1 MTSGSDR
8 GGGGDGGSD
17 APGAD
22 GGPLSAGD
30 EPALHQHSVTVR
42 AAVDADVPTIV
53 ALWDEAGMLGYT
65 PDPTDDLA
73 RTREHD
79 PGLVLV
85 AESGGRVVGTITG
98 TWDGRRG
105 WIMRLAVATAARR
118 QGIASRLTTEVEARL
133 RARGARQINL
143 LVITH
148 NRDALAFW
156 RERGYRS
163 LVPVVLLTRRLDEE
177 QP

>member
-1 MTSGSDR
+1 MTPGSNSR
-8 GGGGDGGSD
+8 GGGDGG
-17 APGAD
+17 
-22 GGPLSAGD
+22 GD
-30 EPALHQHSVTVR
+30 EHPADQPSVTIR
-42 AAVDADVPTIV
+42 TAADADVPAIV
-53 ALWDEAGMLGYT
+53 ALWDEAGMLAYT
-65 PDPTDDLA
+65 PDPADDLA

-85 AESGGRVVGTITG
+85 AERAGQVVGTITG

-105 WIMRLAVATAARR
+105 WIMRLAVTTAARR
-118 QGIASRLTTEVEARL
+118 RGIASRLTAEVETRL

-148 NRDALAFW
+148 NREALAFW

-163 LVPVVLLTRRLDEE
+163 TVPVVMLTHRFDEE

>member
-1 MTSGSDR
+1 MTPGSTNS
-8 GGGGDGGSD
+8 GGGDHD
-17 APGAD
+17 APAT
-22 GGPLSAGD
+22 
-30 EPALHQHSVTVR
+30 HQASVTIR
-42 AAVDADVPTIV
+42 AAVDADVPAIV
-53 ALWDEAGMLGYT
+53 ALWDEAGMLAYT
-65 PDPTDDLA
+65 PDPADDLA

-85 AESGGRVVGTITG
+85 AESGGQVVGTITG

-105 WIMRLAVATAARR
+105 WIMRLAVTTAARR
-118 QGIASRLTTEVEARL
+118 HGIASQLTTEVEARL

-163 LVPVVLLTRRLDEE
+163 TVPVVMLTRRLDEE